1 MKKNILLTFM
11 FSFIPGAG
19 QMYQEYM
26 KRGLSIMILAA
37 LFLILAIMT
46 GSIIFIVPIIVIL
59 AYSFF
64 DTYHIRNKS
73 EEEKA
78 SLRDEYIWNNSE
90 LGLTINK
97 TKISN
102 HRKFIGYLLIA
113 IGSYILLDSVLF
125 RIVWQFEIAW
135 LSELCAIL
143 SRYTPTIIVSI
154 VAVILGFKL
163 VSTKDK
169 EN

>member
-1 MKKNILLTFM
+1 MKKNILFTFM

-37 LFLILAIMT
+37 VFLILAVMT
-46 GSIIFIVPIIVIL
+46 GSIIFIVPIIVIM

-64 DTYHIRNKS
+64 DTYNIRNRS
-73 EEEKA
+73 EEQKA
-78 SLRDEYIWNNSE
+78 EFKDEYIWNNSE
-90 LGLTINK
+90 FGFTINESQ
-97 TKISN
+97 IST
-102 HRKFIGYLLIA
+102 HRKLIGYILIA
-113 IGSYILLDSVLF
+113 IGAYVLLDSVLF
-125 RIVWQFEIAW
+125 RLVWQLEIAW

-143 SRYTPTIIVSI
+143 SRYTPTIVASI
-154 VAVILGFKL
+154 VAVVLGFKL